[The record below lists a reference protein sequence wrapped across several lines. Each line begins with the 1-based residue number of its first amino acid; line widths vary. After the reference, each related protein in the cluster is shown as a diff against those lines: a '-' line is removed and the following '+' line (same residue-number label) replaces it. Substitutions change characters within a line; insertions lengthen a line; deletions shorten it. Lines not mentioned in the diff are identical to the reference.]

1 MESIPRPFLLFLVLW
16 FGVYASVGNGQER
29 ALPPWR
35 EAPAYVALFAPVN
48 QRESYSAAVSR
59 ASLDDVLAHINDD
72 ASAGQA
78 PGSWQARPEP
88 PADAFGTAGLHN
100 RWLLKR
106 LFGSRQVQVA
116 RGTRLDRGRVVE
128 SWTLISPYPSDDLRS
143 VQPGTL
149 RLVLRIAQ

>member
-1 MESIPRPFLLFLVLW
+1 VESIPRPFLLFLVLW

-78 PGSWQARPEP
+78 PGSWQAR
-88 PADAFGTAGLHN
+88 
-100 RWLLKR
+100 
-106 LFGSRQVQVA
+106 
-116 RGTRLDRGRVVE
+116 
-128 SWTLISPYPSDDLRS
+128 
-143 VQPGTL
+143 